1 MGAFLIQ
8 FYVVGIVCVSPVTMS
23 ALRIADHQS
32 CMAFLHSLS
41 LPDRDRQLTGFGV
54 FQEYY
59 TTEWLP
65 SYSAS
70 DVSWIGGVQ
79 YLFELGLGP
88 VAGRL

>member
-1 MGAFLIQ
+1 MWCF
-8 FYVVGIVCVSPVTMS
+8 PM
-23 ALRIADHQS
+23 LRGNS
-32 CMAFLHSLS
+32 SLNTGTTT
-41 LPDRDRQLTGFGV
+41 QLTGFGV

-88 VAGRL
+88 VAGKL